1 MDKKTPPYPLMLA
14 LLILL
19 CSEVTSC
26 AQQAMHSA
34 SAPST
39 PMAEAAPADEPCVV
53 PKIYTNPA
61 DWAGLQRYRKEN
73 ETLLQQKPDPQ
84 RVVFLGS
91 STIDFWAHQFKGIF
105 FPNQPSYVNRGMS
118 GQTTGQM
125 LLRFQQ
131 DVIALKP
138 RVVFFLGGTNDVA
151 GNNGPETLQE
161 IEDNIR
167 SMLMLAKA
175 NGITMVL
182 ASQLPVTQFPWNPAC
197 RPKEKLLAL
206 SAWERATA
214 EREGLPY
221 ADLYTALSDGSGNFR
236 EGLSEEGAHPNERAY
251 QAMTPVV
258 EKAIQQALRAQG
270 IR

>member
-1 MDKKTPPYPLMLA
+1 MQKTPLYPLMFA
-14 LLILL
+14 LPILL
-19 CSEVTSC
+19 CSVTTSC
-26 AQQAMHSA
+26 AQQA
-34 SAPST
+34 APW
-39 PMAEAAPADEPCVV
+39 AAAPTTPIAAAAAANEPCVV
-53 PKIYTNPA
+53 PKIYTDPA
-61 DWAGLQRYRKEN
+61 DWAGLKRYRKEN
-73 ETLLQQKPDPQ
+73 QRLLQQKPDPQ

-105 FPNQPSYVNRGMS
+105 FPDRPSYVNRGMS

-131 DVIALKP
+131 DVIALQP

-161 IEDNIR
+161 IQDNIR

-221 ADLYTALSDGSGNFR
+221 ADLYAALSDGSGNFR

-251 QAMTPVV
+251 QTIAPVV
-258 EKAIQQALRAQG
+258 EKAVQEALRAQAL
-270 IR
+270 R